1 MEIRP
6 EIAQG
11 FDHGHVEPRVKVAPA
26 WHHRTE
32 QQLVGW
38 HGGPLERQ
46 KAAVHDAK
54 LRQTAVGHGEWP
66 GTKLLDLRFFFWQL
80 PNGKIPKTE
89 GVLTCFNGTIIYR
102 WWIFHCHICFFRR
115 VLVLCCVFFVVPLFS
130 QSSKATLWMRSSP
143 LILFIFCWCY
153 CFEKTMIWCSLLL
166 NGTGS

>member
-1 MEIRP
+1 MLSHELKSP
-6 EIAQG
+6 L
-11 FDHGHVEPRVKVAPA
+11 HGI
-26 WHHRTE
+26 TG
-32 QQLVGW
+32 LSSS
-38 HGGPLERQ
+38 
-46 KAAVHDAK
+46 
-54 LRQTAVGHGEWP
+54 
-66 GTKLLDLRFFFWQL
+66 LLDDTEVPLSVKKPLSMMQNCAKRLLDMVSDLEQNCWIFDFFWQL

-89 GVLTCFNGTIIYR
+89 GVLICFNGTIIYR

>member
-1 MEIRP
+1 MASPDWAAACWMTRRSP
-6 EIAQG
+6 WASKSRC
-11 FDHGHVEPRVKVAPA
+11 PWCKTAPNGC
-26 WHHRTE
+26 WTWWVTWNKT
-32 QQLVGW
+32 VGSSI
-38 HGGPLERQ
+38 
-46 KAAVHDAK
+46 
-54 LRQTAVGHGEWP
+54 
-66 GTKLLDLRFFFWQL
+66 FFGQL

-89 GVLTCFNGTIIYR
+89 GVLICFNGTIIYR